1 MKVSALLP
9 LLPAAALLVAC
20 SKSDQDILIAD
31 CLENG
36 GVETFCS
43 CSADVM
49 AEQAPPVIYDAIVED
64 MRKGS
69 SRDEAIESLPMSQ
82 QLQLLALFPAEMSCP
97 VE

>member
-1 MKVSALLP
+1 
-9 LLPAAALLVAC
+9 
-20 SKSDQDILIAD
+20 
-31 CLENG
+31 
-36 GVETFCS
+36 
-43 CSADVM
+43 M

-69 SRDEAIESLPMSQ
+69 SRDEAIEALPMSQ